1 MAFRKKGV
9 QSTLALSLLEKIK
22 ARSVIARAAADRRF
36 CNVMAMSLQ
45 CGVNLPDAFGLAQTL
60 VDNRTVEEQI
70 KNAKEAV
77 SQGKGFYDS
86 VKEAGLFSG
95 FELQLIRVGSRAGQL
110 DRIMD
115 RLAIDYE
122 QKSSEAIDSMIA
134 RLEPTIVSVL
144 AVAVGLVLLAVML
157 PLAGV
162 LSSIG

>member
-1 MAFRKKGV
+1 
-9 QSTLALSLLEKIK
+9 
-22 ARSVIARAAADRRF
+22 
-36 CNVMAMSLQ
+36 MAMSLQ

-70 KNAKEAV
+70 KMPKKPSLRV
-77 SQGKGFYDS
+77 KGFYDS
-86 VKEAGLFSG
+86 VKEAGLFSDSSC
-95 FELQLIRVGSRAGQL
+95 ELDPCVGSRAGQL

-144 AVAVGLVLLAVML
+144 AVAVGLVLLAVIL
-157 PLAGV
+157 PSGRCSV
-162 LSSIG
+162 LHRIRSNSSAMMFSARCFRCFLRKS

>member
-1 MAFRKKGV
+1 M
-9 QSTLALSLLEKIK
+9 
-22 ARSVIARAAADRRF
+22 
-36 CNVMAMSLQ
+36 
-45 CGVNLPDAFGLAQTL
+45 
-60 VDNRTVEEQI
+60 DNRTVEEQI